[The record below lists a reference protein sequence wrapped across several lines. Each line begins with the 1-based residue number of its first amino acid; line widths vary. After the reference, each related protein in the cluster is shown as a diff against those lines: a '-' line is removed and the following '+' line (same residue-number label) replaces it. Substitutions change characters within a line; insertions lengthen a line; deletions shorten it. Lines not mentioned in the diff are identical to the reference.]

1 MNRRDTI
8 RLVYHQRALNEFDAR
23 KPRTAAQ
30 LERALQSDMPSM
42 HSSGPALLS
51 LFDTCGTHFLHTT
64 HRTWCTS
71 CETPLDET
79 IRWHKITPAIALDAE
94 LLESC
99 CGDVFRALDS
109 RLHVPER
116 AGTHASLVC
125 AKCNVRGQFVRRL
138 TTDMEKHVSAPR
150 LIMVELPDDP
160 PQRLGGSYDVRAGES
175 VSAACGHVA
184 VHLSHLVTTLRFLFV
199 AASPYDRRPTSGKI

>member
-1 MNRRDTI
+1 M
-8 RLVYHQRALNEFDAR
+8 AAADAASST
-23 KPRTAAQ
+23 PIDD
-30 LERALQSDMPSM
+30 LEAHHL
-42 HSSGPALLS
+42 GI
-51 LFDTCGTHFLHTT
+51 F
-64 HRTWCTS
+64 S
-71 CETPLDET
+71 CPFGCTPLDDDKA
-79 IRWHKITPAIALDAE
+79 RRTPQ
-94 LLESC
+94 SR
-99 CGDVFRALDS
+99 CGS
-109 RLHVPER
+109 GSVPER
-116 AGTHASLVC
+116 ADTHASRVC